1 LKTELRS
8 ILWYKKYQYRAKF
21 YLPGINRTYNCK
33 NFLAF
38 LERLE
43 RQVVDVTESGKQNW
57 RLVNDPNYDTHF
69 LSEINSI
76 DLDSIEKYL
85 EWRDA
90 NKEQSLI
97 RSEMNSASVFSNDLA
112 LLRTLEDICPT
123 LRGNITYTTADPS
136 VPTGVKYFVKEPKRK
151 FRVYLRAVRLDPGK
165 LTFRDDLKDFVLRY
179 KNTKSEMFPC
189 SSLKNWLFGQT
200 TSRFGYSQWRLKYC
214 SDHFYLE
221 FDEPSTHAL
230 LALMFSDMLS
240 SHYKLEK
247 RPV

>member
-1 LKTELRS
+1 MKTELRS
-8 ILWYKKYQYRAKF
+8 KLWYKKYLYRAKF
-21 YLPGINRTYNCK
+21 LLPGINRTYNCK

-38 LERLE
+38 LTRLE

-85 EWRDA
+85 AWRNA
-90 NKEQSLI
+90 NKNQSLI
-97 RSEMNSASVFSNDLA
+97 RSEINSVSVFSNDLA
-112 LLRTLEDICPT
+112 LLRTLEDISPA
-123 LRGNITYTTADPS
+123 LMGNVAYTTADPS
-136 VPTGVKYFVKEPKRK
+136 IPIGVKYYVREPKRK
-151 FRVYLRAVRLDPGK
+151 FRVYLRGVRLDPGK

-179 KNTKSEMFPC
+179 KNTKSEMFPS
-189 SSLKNWLFGQT
+189 SSLKNWLFG
-200 TSRFGYSQWRLKYC
+200 SSFGYTWRLKYC

>member
-1 LKTELRS
+1 MKTELRS
-8 ILWYKKYQYRAKF
+8 ILWYNKYQYRAKF

-38 LERLE
+38 LQRLE

-76 DLDSIEKYL
+76 DLDSMEKYL
-85 EWRDA
+85 AWITD
-90 NKEQSLI
+90 NKDQTLI
-97 RSEMNSASVFSNDLA
+97 RSEMNSASVFSNDLT
-112 LLRTLEDICPT
+112 LLHTLEDISPI
-123 LRGNITYTTADPS
+123 LKGNITYTTADPS
-136 VPTGVKYFVKEPKRK
+136 VPTGVKYFVKDPKHK
-151 FRVYLRAVRLDPGK
+151 FIVYLKGVRLDPGK
-165 LTFRDDLKDFVLRY
+165 LTFRVVLKDFVLRY
-179 KNTKSEMFPC
+179 KNTKSEMFPS
-189 SSLKNWLFGQT
+189 SSLKSWLFGLS
-200 TSRFGYSQWRLKYC
+200 TSKFGYSWLLKYC

-240 SHYKLEK
+240 AHYKLEK